1 MRGSRLGKMPL
12 IAYETQARLF
22 KSYACAAADEHARAS
37 LADSSE
43 N

>member
-12 IAYETQARLF
+12 IAYEKLTRLF
-22 KSYACAAADEHARAS
+22 ESYACAAADGHARAS
-37 LADSSE
+37 LADSSD